1 MLNSNE
7 RTYKE
12 IDLKRRYV
20 VSKIAVIVI
29 VYLALAWF
37 LAFSIVGDRSSMMI
51 CGSVAGVYLIC
62 LLLFQLKF
70 HLFARAFWLF
80 SATVTTVIGLI
91 FGLPE
96 ADAALLFLPIMVLP
110 FLSLSWKYER
120 KILLAFFA
128 LPLISWYF
136 VVQYDL
142 IGTSE
147 ILFGIPLLKTDINI
161 DIINFSL
168 RATVTILLVAE
179 LYYFTSLTTRTK
191 AELYQARIL
200 AEEATRAKGDFLA
213 NMSHEIRTPMN
224 GIIGMVE
231 VLDTMNSSDEQRQ
244 IVGTVRNSAFSLLRI
259 IDDILDASKIDAG
272 KMIIENSRT
281 DIVSVVE
288 GAAVTQQTIA
298 DQNGVRIALSIDPNV
313 PRWVMAD
320 SGRVR
325 QILLNVL
332 SNAIKYS
339 SSDLTGSHT
348 IAYFSVEKG
357 KGNEIR
363 FFVKDHG
370 IGMSEAVLKN
380 LFKPFVKG

>member
-136 VVQYDL
+136 VVQYLSL
-142 IGTSE
+142 IH
-147 ILFGIPLLKTDINI
+147 I
-161 DIINFSL
+161 
-168 RATVTILLVAE
+168 
-179 LYYFTSLTTRTK
+179 
-191 AELYQARIL
+191 
-200 AEEATRAKGDFLA
+200 
-213 NMSHEIRTPMN
+213 
-224 GIIGMVE
+224 
-231 VLDTMNSSDEQRQ
+231 
-244 IVGTVRNSAFSLLRI
+244 
-259 IDDILDASKIDAG
+259 
-272 KMIIENSRT
+272 
-281 DIVSVVE
+281 
-288 GAAVTQQTIA
+288 
-298 DQNGVRIALSIDPNV
+298 
-313 PRWVMAD
+313 
-320 SGRVR
+320 
-325 QILLNVL
+325 
-332 SNAIKYS
+332 
-339 SSDLTGSHT
+339 
-348 IAYFSVEKG
+348 
-357 KGNEIR
+357 
-363 FFVKDHG
+363 
-370 IGMSEAVLKN
+370 
-380 LFKPFVKG
+380 